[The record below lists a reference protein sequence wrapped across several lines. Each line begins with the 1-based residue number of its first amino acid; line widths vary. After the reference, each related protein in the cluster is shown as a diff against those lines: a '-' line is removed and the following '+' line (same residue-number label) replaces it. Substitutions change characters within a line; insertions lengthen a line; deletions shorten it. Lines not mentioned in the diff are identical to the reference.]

1 MTDIDRRDFL
11 ESVAA
16 VVPATVL
23 AQRASEHH
31 VGPSPLRLDRA
42 MLSAL
47 AQAVLPSELDDAAID
62 RVVTGFQTWLDGY
75 ESAAELNHGYGTG
88 KIRYTPVNPHPN
100 WQSQLAAL
108 DAQAQQ
114 RFGLSFSDLEPTPRR
129 EIIRQQLEGDPVERL
144 RLPQLARHVAVGLLS
159 YYYATPEASDL
170 CYQRAIGKNSCR
182 ALARSPDE
190 PSRLAG
196 GP

>member
-1 MTDIDRRDFL
+1 MTDINRRGFL
-11 ESVAA
+11 GSVAA

-23 AQRASEHH
+23 VHRASEHQLA
-31 VGPSPLRLDRA
+31 PTPLRLDGE

-47 AQAVLPSELDDAAID
+47 ARAVLPSELDAAAID

-88 KIRYTPVNPHPN
+88 TIRYAPVNPHAN

-108 DAQAQQ
+108 DAEAQQ
-114 RFGLSFSDLEPTPRR
+114 KFGQSFSDLAATPRR
-129 EIIRQQLEGDPVERL
+129 DIVRQQLAGDPVDRL
-144 RLPQLARHVAVGLLS
+144 SLPQRARHVAIGLLS
-159 YYYATPEASDL
+159 YYYARPEASDL

-182 ALARSPDE
+182 PLARSPDE
-190 PSRLAG
+190 PSPLQG
-196 GP
+196 GA